1 MLISWGSISEDQ
13 KLCQFKECMFYF
25 PLKKNGF
32 ATIKGE
38 RFPFPMF
45 SIPASPFPSFPISFR
60 ILPRTLIKADTHE
73 GFCSSIM
80 LQGHA
85 PGAKLL
91 RVYQRFHGYTSSSG
105 AAFPPRKILHD
116 IWKPVKYLGARSL
129 GKLSE
134 LENAPSC
141 VLTRAK
147 WAWSMLREQ
156 NPLCIGLKILMTH
169 YNQQLST
176 RSNWAH

>member
-32 ATIKGE
+32 GTIKGE

-80 LQGHA
+80 LQVHA

-116 IWKPVKYLGARSL
+116 IWKPVKYLGAR
-129 GKLSE
+129 
-134 LENAPSC
+134 
-141 VLTRAK
+141 
-147 WAWSMLREQ
+147 
-156 NPLCIGLKILMTH
+156 
-169 YNQQLST
+169 YST
-176 RSNWAH
+176 RHHARVLKWLVFIANKKNGISSVLILKKSLKWLDIQLVVVTGLSGVHFGL